1 MLRTSAYL
9 LLVVKVFVIA
19 REPDIQPLPRGV
31 PYNRGPLYKKSSEFV
46 CFDGSK
52 SIKYDHVNDD
62 YCDCPDGSDEP
73 GTSACPNGK
82 FHCANK
88 GHTPADIPSSR
99 VNDKICDCCD
109 GSDEYSGSVECPNI
123 CDELGNSAR
132 EQKRKQMEI
141 ERKGYAARK
150 ILAAE
155 GQKLREEKLQVVI
168 PLKEE
173 KAQLLLKKEELLQM
187 KNLAVEKEATLKD
200 KHREAWLEKNKM
212 KKMVDSKTLFQE
224 IDVDG
229 NQRITLDEIKNLGYL
244 DDNHDG
250 TVSEEEAKA
259 YIAVDSADADVF
271 FNEMYEKIKR
281 MKHEHEKNR
290 KEQELKDTH
299 NGLAPD
305 EDQEKVENDEGDG
318 NRLESDEDSMPPY
331 DEETLK
337 AIEEADTERKRS
349 NCMDVS
355 KNSCI
360 FSSREAESFAEQDFG
375 TDYAWA
381 TLKGKCFERTEKQYT
396 YKFCPF
402 ERAMQIEK
410 GGVGETSLGSFLL
423 LTNIDSFAYLTLCT
437 RISLHCRNW
446 REWSGELLG
455 KYSKQSYRDGQA
467 CWNGPQRS
475 TEVSYYPFLL
485 SALLFVLR
493 SLILAPIEVDIQC
506 GEDSELSEASEPAKC
521 EYRFVFRTPAACNDP
536 DQEEATHVE
545 L

>member
-1 MLRTSAYL
+1 
-9 LLVVKVFVIA
+9 
-19 REPDIQPLPRGV
+19 
-31 PYNRGPLYKKSSEFV
+31 
-46 CFDGSK
+46 
-52 SIKYDHVNDD
+52 
-62 YCDCPDGSDEP
+62 

-212 KKMVDSKTLFQE
+212 KKMEDSKTLFQE

-337 AIEEADTERKRS
+337 AIEEADTERKR
-349 NCMDVS
+349 
-355 KNSCI
+355 
-360 FSSREAESFAEQDFG
+360 EAESFAEQDFG

-410 GGVGETSLGSFLL
+410 GGVGETSLG
-423 LTNIDSFAYLTLCT
+423 
-437 RISLHCRNW
+437 NW

-475 TEVSYYPFLL
+475 T
-485 SALLFVLR
+485 
-493 SLILAPIEVDIQC
+493 EVDIQC

>member
-1 MLRTSAYL
+1 MLKTSAYL
-9 LLVVKVFVIA
+9 LLLVVFVVIETKYWKIVGLG
-19 REPDIQPLPRGV
+19 RSILIG
-31 PYNRGPLYKKSSEFV
+31 GPLYKKSSEFV

-88 GHTPADIPSSR
+88 GHTSADIPSSR

-141 ERKGYAARK
+141 ERKGYVARK

-155 GQKLREEKLQVVI
+155 GQKLREEKLQGVV

-187 KNLAVEKEATLKD
+187 KNMAVEKETTLKD
-200 KHREAWLEKNKM
+200 KHREVNI
-212 KKMVDSKTLFQE
+212 VFS
-224 IDVDG
+224 
-229 NQRITLDEIKNLGYL
+229 NRITLDEIKNLGYL
-244 DDNHDG
+244 DDNNDG
-250 TVSEEEAKA
+250 TVSEEEAK
-259 YIAVDSADADVF
+259 
-271 FNEMYEKIKR
+271 
-281 MKHEHEKNR
+281 
-290 KEQELKDTH
+290 
-299 NGLAPD
+299 
-305 EDQEKVENDEGDG
+305 
-318 NRLESDEDSMPPY
+318 
-331 DEETLK
+331 
-337 AIEEADTERKRS
+337 
-349 NCMDVS
+349 
-355 KNSCI
+355 
-360 FSSREAESFAEQDFG
+360 SFAEQDFG
-375 TDYAWA
+375 ADYAWA

-402 ERAMQIEK
+402 ERVVQIEK
-410 GGVGETSLGSFLL
+410 SGVGETGLGSV
-423 LTNIDSFAYLTLCT
+423 
-437 RISLHCRNW
+437 
-446 REWSGELLG
+446 EWSGELPR

-475 TEVSYYPFLL
+475 TEV
-485 SALLFVLR
+485 
-493 SLILAPIEVDIQC
+493 DIQC
-506 GEDSELSEASEPAKC
+506 GEDSELIEASEPAKC

-536 DQEEATHVE
+536 DQEEATHME